1 MNSALWKEIIASVQ
15 PTDGSLPT
23 PAEDRLRDEATIEDI
38 PKLLEV
44 LRSDNAHLRE
54 VAVMPL
60 IELAGPRVL
69 PELFEALQRGLDE
82 GRSESRFFGALLHLP
97 ELFPAETRSV
107 LLHLRTSG
115 SESTRK
121 NSEWLLEFCGGAG
134 DDA

>member
-1 MNSALWKEIIASVQ
+1 MNSALWKEVIASVQ
-15 PTDGSLPT
+15 ATEGSLPT
-23 PAEDRLRDEATIEDI
+23 PAGDRLRDEATIEDI
-38 PKLLEV
+38 QKLLE
-44 LRSDNAHLRE
+44 LLHSDNAHLRE

-69 PELFEALQRGLDE
+69 PELFEAFQRDLDE
-82 GRSESRFFGALLHLP
+82 GRSESRFSGALLHLP

-115 SESTRK
+115 SESIRK
-121 NSEWLLEFCGGAG
+121 SSDWLLEYCGGAG